1 MNRPE
6 IESKIN
12 EFLIEEI
19 EIEADDISPD
29 AHLKND
35 LGIDSL
41 DFVDIVVII
50 DQYFGIKVKGE
61 ELAIVKTLGEFYDFI
76 EQKLQSS

>member
-1 MNRPE
+1 MNRQK

-19 EIEADDISPD
+19 EIEADNISPD
-29 AHLKND
+29 AHLQND

-61 ELAIVKTLGEFYDFI
+61 ELAKVKTLGEFYDFI

>member
-1 MNRPE
+1 MNRQT
-6 IESKIN
+6 IEEKIN
-12 EFLIEEI
+12 EFLVEEI
-19 EIEADDISPD
+19 EIEPDDISPD
-29 AHLKND
+29 AHMKND

-61 ELAIVKTLGEFYDFI
+61 ELAKIETLESFYSFI
-76 EQKLQSS
+76 EEKLKAN

>member
-1 MNRPE
+1 MKREE

-19 EIEADDISPD
+19 EIDEEDLEPD

-41 DFVDIVVII
+41 DFVDIVIII
-50 DQYFGIKVKGE
+50 DQYFGFKAKGE
-61 ELAIVKTLGEFYDFI
+61 ELAQLNTLSSFYNYI
-76 EQKLQSS
+76 ENKLEAN